1 MNAIVGYTIRYIY
14 ANSKVSMEM
23 TLRNFTHC
31 NRDAV
36 CLWKIRAEQISKT
49 LLQIV
54 FVDFVT
60 CYSY

>member
-1 MNAIVGYTIRYIY
+1 
-14 ANSKVSMEM
+14 MEI

-36 CLWKIRAEQISKT
+36 GLWEITEQIRKT

-60 CYSY
+60 CYS